1 MRIKSKQ
8 KQNKYRNNKVCID
21 GIVFDSIKESQA
33 YIVLRQKQADG
44 IISNLVLQPKWEL
57 QPKLTETY
65 IKHLK
70 TKDKVCERTIL
81 QPIVYTADF
90 SFKFND
96 KLVVIDVKGSK
107 FTISKDFPLRIKMLK
122 YHYGLDVDV
131 IYNIK
136 DLDKYELDG

>member
-1 MRIKSKQ
+1 MRIKNKQKNKYRNKKILIDGILFDSTKEGQAYLVLKQ
-8 KQNKYRNNKVCID
+8 KQNN
-21 GIVFDSIKESQA
+21 
-33 YIVLRQKQADG
+33 G
-44 IISNLVLQPKWEL
+44 IISDLTLQPKWEL

-70 TKDKVCERTIL
+70 TKDKLCERTIL

-90 SFKFND
+90 SFMFND
-96 KLVVIDVKGSK
+96 KLVVIDVKGSR

>member
-8 KQNKYRNNKVCID
+8 KNKYRNKKILID
-21 GIVFDSIKESQA
+21 GILFDSAKEGQA
-33 YIVLRQKQADG
+33 YLVLKQKQNNG
-44 IISNLVLQPKWEL
+44 IISDLTLQPKWEL

-70 TKDKVCERTIL
+70 TKDKLCERTIL

-96 KLVVIDVKGSK
+96 KLVVIDVKGSR

>member
-1 MRIKSKQ
+1 MRIKNKQKNKYRNKKILIDGILFDSTKEGQAYLVLKQ
-8 KQNKYRNNKVCID
+8 KQNN
-21 GIVFDSIKESQA
+21 
-33 YIVLRQKQADG
+33 G
-44 IISNLVLQPKWEL
+44 IISDLALQPKWEL

-70 TKDKVCERTIL
+70 TKDKLCERTIL

-90 SFKFND
+90 SFMFND
-96 KLVVIDVKGSK
+96 KLVVIDVKGSR